1 MLKSWMLSFTPR
13 SPACLPLHAY
23 AMRARTPLD
32 VQDSSRLQPAMAE
45 PYRIRKRSAAEI
57 EEERRANV
65 RAEAKRLNLS
75 NSEAAKTLPGAEF
88 MARGRRANS
97 QRQGDRNKEY
107 MAQQRN
113 RARAAEDAAAR
124 ARHDQL
130 LAGQKALRAQADRD
144 AADRAANAEQVRAA
158 TKAHHLQLE
167 VSLAKVPKDLYNMTR
182 AALTL
187 AERCSDTAVETTE
200 TAQKA
205 AAAAKR
211 TSALAKELA
220 PAGRVGLIASH
231 QLAECERDSH
241 EQARA
246 ARAWAPVSAD
256 HRQTLGDQKRG
267 LARLGDCLH
276 EARLKL
282 AADKASM

>member
-1 MLKSWMLSFTPR
+1 
-13 SPACLPLHAY
+13 
-23 AMRARTPLD
+23 MRARTPLD

-88 MARGRRANS
+88 MARGKRANS
-97 QRQGDRNKEY
+97 QRQGERNKEY

-124 ARHDQL
+124 ARHEQL
-130 LAGQKALRAQADRD
+130 LAGQKALGDQ
-144 AADRAANAEQVRAA
+144 ADRAAEKAAQDRAA
-158 TKAHHLQLE
+158 SQGHHLRLE
-167 VSLAKVPKDLYNMTR
+167 ASLAKVPKDLHNMTS
-182 AALTL
+182 AALKL

-200 TAQKA
+200 HAQKA

-220 PAGRVGLIASH
+220 PAGRVGLIAAH
-231 QLAECERDSH
+231 QLAECERDSQ

-246 ARAWAPVSAD
+246 ARAWAPVSMD

-267 LARLGDCLH
+267 LARLGDVLH
-276 EARLKL
+276 EARMKV
-282 AADKASM
+282 AADKASKDAHAASEAEEGEVM